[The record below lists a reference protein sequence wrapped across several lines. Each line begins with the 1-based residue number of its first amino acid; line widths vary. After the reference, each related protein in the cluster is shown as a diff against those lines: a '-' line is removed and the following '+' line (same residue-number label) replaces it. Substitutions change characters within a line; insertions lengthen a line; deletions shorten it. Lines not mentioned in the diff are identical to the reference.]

1 METWVITCNP
11 KYYDVVGAFNAL
23 DSIHWKQSVD
33 IKVGDI
39 VYIYVGKPLGTIKY
53 ETKAMGVNLLSPTI
67 DDTEYVIDGSNYENY
82 GRYMELKLVSKFEDY
97 LLLYNLLKDNGLKS
111 VQGPSR
117 VSDQLEEFILNR
129 TNPATI
135 VELGELKKECD
146 ELEGITGLGAD
157 KEAVV
162 KVRIGHGKFKKAL
175 LKRQDHCQVCGLD
188 LEGLLIASH
197 IKPWSKSDEYEKVDP
212 DNGLL
217 LCPNHDALFD
227 KGLISF
233 TDDGD
238 LLLSFVVDPN
248 AKGKL
253 DLNNILKLSMSPKRK
268 EYMAWHRE
276 NLFKSN
282 NLVG

>member
-1 METWVITCNP
+1 M
-11 KYYDVVGAFNAL
+11 A
-23 DSIHWKQSVD
+23 
-33 IKVGDI
+33 
-39 VYIYVGKPLGTIKY
+39 
-53 ETKAMGVNLLSPTI
+53 VNLPSPTI
-67 DDTEYVIDGSNYENY
+67 DDSAYVIDPTNYENY
-82 GRYMELKLVSKFEDY
+82 GRYMKLKLVSKFVDY
-97 LLLYNLLKDNGLKS
+97 LLPYNLLKDNGLKS

-117 VSDQLEEFILNR
+117 VSDQLEEFILKR

-135 VELGELKKECD
+135 AELEELKKESD
-146 ELEGITGLGAD
+146 QLEAIGDLGAD
-157 KEAVV
+157 KEAIV

-175 LKRQDHCQVCGLD
+175 LRRQDHCQVCGLD

-197 IKPWSKSDEYEKVDP
+197 IKPWSKSDENEKVDP
-212 DNGLL
+212 ENGLL

-233 TDDGD
+233 TDGGD

-253 DLNNILKLSMSPKRK
+253 DLNNTLKLSMSSKRK
-268 EYMAWHRE
+268 DYMLWHRE

-282 NLVG
+282 NIVVG